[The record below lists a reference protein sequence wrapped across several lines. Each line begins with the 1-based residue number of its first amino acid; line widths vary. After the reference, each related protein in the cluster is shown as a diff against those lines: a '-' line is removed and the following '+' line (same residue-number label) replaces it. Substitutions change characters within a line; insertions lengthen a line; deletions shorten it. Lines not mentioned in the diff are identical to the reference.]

1 MKIAVMMAAH
11 DAARHIGDALAS
23 LLRQSDAADL
33 DIIVVNDGSTD
44 GTGEIVRALAA
55 PQIRLF
61 DQENRG
67 VTPTRNALLSAM
79 APDTDFVTVLDAD
92 DLCPAGRLARDLG
105 HFRADPSLDLVFGE
119 SLLFRSTGTDRLEPD
134 FSAPTLRVRGVQ
146 MGAGL
151 YRHELIRRTGR
162 FDESFSQAEDL
173 DFMFRMLEQNPRFR
187 VIDDLSYYYRRHSA
201 NMTHDGRTLH
211 RSVARAILM
220 AAERKSSGR
229 LPPFPQGFFDMKD
242 YAQNPGW

>member
-1 MKIAVMMAAH
+1 MKVAIMMAAH

-23 LLRQSDAADL
+23 LLRQKDAADL

-55 PQIRLF
+55 PQVRLF

-67 VTPTRNALLSAM
+67 VTRTRNALLSAL
-79 APDTDFVTVLDAD
+79 ASDTDFVTVLDAD

-105 HFRADPSLDLVFGE
+105 RFRADPTLDLVFGE
-119 SLLFRSTGTDRLEPD
+119 TLLFRAATADGLEPD
-134 FSAPTLRVRGVQ
+134 LSAPTLRVRGVQ

-151 YRHELIRRTGR
+151 YRHALIRRTGR

-173 DFMFRMLEQNPRFR
+173 DFMIRMLEQNPRFL
-187 VIDDLSYYYRRHSA
+187 VTDDLSYYYRRHAA
-201 NMTHDGRTLH
+201 NMTRDSRTLH
-211 RSVARAILM
+211 RSVARAMLL
-220 AAERKSSGR
+220 AAKRKSNGR
-229 LPPFPQGFFDMKD
+229 LPPFPRGFFDMKD
-242 YAQNPGW
+242 YAQHPGW